1 MVLKGVT
8 MNLNQS
14 YSSGGSAN
22 SAQSSG
28 WSQSGTNA
36 MDARAWSEAQ
46 SALAWSRDMDAL
58 QMQMAFNA
66 AEAQKQRDWE
76 ERMANTIYTRSVANM
91 REAGINPILAA
102 NMGLSG
108 AQVGSGATASIGG
121 APSAPLA
128 QNFMDSWSASQNAS
142 ESRGSS
148 WQSSEG
154 GLVTALGAL
163 GSALAKGLAAVNS
176 GMNLTVNMSSL
187 QRELN
192 DISENGF
199 IHNDADE
206 NTDINAPGIH
216 YNTGGNGGTYNTGNQ
231 LWDMAGQLGRLVRD
245 KLTGL
250 FK

>member
-1 MVLKGVT
+1 

-76 ERMANTIYTRSVANM
+76 ERMANTVYTRSVANM

-108 AQVGSGATASIGG
+108 ASVGSGATASIGG

-187 QRELN
+187 QKELN
-192 DISENGF
+192 DISENGL
-199 IHNDADE
+199 IHNDANE
-206 NTDINAPGIH
+206 NTDRNAPGIH
-216 YNTGGNGGTYNTGNQ
+216 YNTGGNGGTHNSGVQ
-231 LWDMAGQLGRLVRD
+231 LWDLAGELGTLVRD
-245 KLTGL
+245 KLTKL

>member
-1 MVLKGVT
+1 

-14 YSSGGSAN
+14 YSSGGSTN
-22 SAQSSG
+22 SALSSG

-46 SALAWSRDMDAL
+46 SALAWNRDLQAM
-58 QMQMAFNA
+58 QMQMEFNA

-76 ERMANTIYTRSVANM
+76 ERLANTVYTRSVANM

-154 GLVTALGAL
+154 GLVTALSAL
-163 GSALAKGLAAVNS
+163 GDALGAAIGKVTS
-176 GMNLTVNMSSL
+176 GMNLNIAL
-187 QRELN
+187 QGLGQAGEK
-192 DISENGF
+192 IQ
-199 IHNDADE
+199 DALD
-206 NTDINAPGIH
+206 NAID
-216 YNTGGNGGTYNTGNQ
+216 NATGGNGASETTQNRRNGQGEYRNGTW
-231 LWDMAGQLGRLVRD
+231 WDRD
-245 KLTGL
+245 VGTPSVLRAIERAIRT
-250 FK
+250 